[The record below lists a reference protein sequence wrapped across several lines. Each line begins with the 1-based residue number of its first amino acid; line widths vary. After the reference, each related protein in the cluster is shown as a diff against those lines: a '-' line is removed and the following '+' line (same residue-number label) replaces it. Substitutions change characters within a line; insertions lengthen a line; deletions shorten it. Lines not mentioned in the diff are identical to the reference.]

1 MHSLSHALLHLTSQ
15 IYVQG
20 LPPNVTEA
28 QLAEH
33 FGAIG
38 VIKKDKK
45 TAMDK
50 IHIYRE
56 GGRCKGDA
64 TVTYEDPDAAEGAV
78 DFFDKQDFLGQP
90 LTVTVASRG
99 GEAGA
104 AGSAPAAAADA
115 GQQQGPPERAAAAYG
130 GDARAPPSWAAPS
143 GRGGGGDGYG
153 GGPGSGGPP
162 PGAGRPGD
170 WACPKC
176 SNHNFARRDTCNRCQ
191 TPKPGGGGGG
201 GGGGY
206 QRGPGGHGGGYGAPP
221 PPQAYGMPPP
231 PQAYGSAPPPYGAP
245 PPHAMAAPGGPQP
258 HDGDWACELTL
269 ALMLMGRQSWDGS

>member
-115 GQQQGPPERAAAAYG
+115 GQQQGPRSAQLPRTAATRAHHRRGPRHRAGAVGATATAAARGPVDRRQVRVARATGRVPSAATTTLRGETRATAARRRNPAAAVAAAAAAISA
-130 GDARAPPSWAAPS
+130 ARA
-143 GRGGGGDGYG
+143 
-153 GGPGSGGPP
+153 
-162 PGAGRPGD
+162 
-170 WACPKC
+170 
-176 SNHNFARRDTCNRCQ
+176 
-191 TPKPGGGGGG
+191 
-201 GGGGY
+201 
-206 QRGPGGHGGGYGAPP
+206 
-221 PPQAYGMPPP
+221 
-231 PQAYGSAPPPYGAP
+231 
-245 PPHAMAAPGGPQP
+245 AMAAAMEHP
-258 HDGDWACELTL
+258 HRRRRTACLRRLRRTGAPHRRMARL
-269 ALMLMGRQSWDGS
+269 HRMLWQRPAARSRTTGTGRVS